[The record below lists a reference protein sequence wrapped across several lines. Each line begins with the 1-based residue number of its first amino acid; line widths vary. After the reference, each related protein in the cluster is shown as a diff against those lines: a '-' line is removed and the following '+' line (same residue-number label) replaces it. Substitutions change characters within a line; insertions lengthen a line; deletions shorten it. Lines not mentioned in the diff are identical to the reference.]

1 MTSQRWLTDADTTR
15 SLWWHYLVVIV
26 PSNYNPEFARNA
38 TLWITDGDNDSPDEL
53 PTRFNYNMLLA
64 SELAMGTGV
73 ITGCLFQVPNEKMVF
88 TSDPLQK
95 RRGEDA
101 IIAFTWAHFLDHPD
115 QPEWL
120 VRLPMVKASVRAM
133 DAVTDFCNKKLNIP
147 NLDYYSVSGDDN
159 SLCCQTVCDYVALCV
174 CAGASKRGWTT
185 WLVGAVD
192 STRVM
197 AIIPIVL
204 DAINFVKVR
213 FTYCANYALV
223 IVHNIYAHMLHI
235 CSLIVPNVYANCCI
249 LF

>member
-26 PSNYNPEFARNA
+26 PSNYNPSFARNA

-64 SELAMGTGV
+64 SELAMGTGL
-73 ITGCLFQVPNEKMVF
+73 ITGCLFQIPNEKMVF
-88 TSDPLQK
+88 ASDPEQK

-147 NLDYYSVSGDDN
+147 NVDYYSVSG
-159 SLCCQTVCDYVALCV
+159 
-174 CAGASKRGWTT
+174 
-185 WLVGAVD
+185 
-192 STRVM
+192 
-197 AIIPIVL
+197 P
-204 DAINFVKVR
+204 
-213 FTYCANYALV
+213 
-223 IVHNIYAHMLHI
+223 
-235 CSLIVPNVYANCCI
+235 
-249 LF
+249 